1 MCVAMLLRN
10 LVQPEW
16 VTIDCNLQCTTHMLC
31 TTDMTDIHKSVSENL
46 TKPASVIYD
55 KSCIFKEKM
64 CYIFLFTT
72 NGQKFGNIH
81 EMFPFD
87 TNNKTISFFEF
98 LFDAISGNFPPIF
111 ESDFKSI
118 IAYTRQ
124 SNAVYKEQIQIYS
137 YRKEHINNMDKI
149 AGIFINIRKS
159 VRKHVGGN
167 TFRCQNGSY
176 ISITFVCDGENDCQ
190 EENPLDETDCL
201 CNTSAL
207 SGTEK
212 WTSIFHNKLAFSCP
226 QYQGSSIKFLQLF
239 TAEPRIISKGKQQSY
254 MEGSVSSLVSV
265 HHAASNALSFCLD
278 LSQIPCEKG
287 FLTCY
292 NISDICS
299 YTLDHKKNIFP
310 CQNGQHII
318 SCTHFECNMMFKCP
332 LSFCIPFSYLCDGK
346 WDCIYGYDEHNLTC
360 LNHKPCI
367 NLFKC
372 RQSHT
377 CLHVHN
383 LCDNMMHCP
392 FHDDE
397 LLCELK
403 NVQCPH
409 TCNCFALA
417 IMCTNVPYLV
427 TPMWQKLPYHAVF
440 IVGSESSFTKTF
452 VTGFHMFAFLM
463 LINNNLTSFCDMQLP
478 LEYSVLIDLSF
489 NRIQKISAHCFSN
502 LKTLHLV
509 KLNNNELSFLESFA
523 FTNLTAVKAINLSNN
538 YISIFNF
545 FSMYCVL
552 NLHISILSNN
562 SKLSLANYQTQY
574 LQTNLLV
581 VQGTHLCCLVKSH
594 TTCLAETLWSCSG
607 LLSDPVA
614 QKFIPACASIVIG
627 LSFALYLLQKF
638 STKDSK
644 AYRII
649 VKAIIFQGIEASF
662 ILFVLS
668 ITHFRYG
675 DTFANAET
683 KWRCSVLCS
692 IVSIIATL
700 YHFAVP
706 SIFSLLSLS

>member
-1 MCVAMLLRN
+1 MWKQADNTSLQPKLYKSTLVTTDVNRTPQLFSHTKWDNYSRIYPDTESHVCVAMLLRN

-16 VTIDCNLQCTTHMLC
+16 VTIDCNSQCTTHMLC
-31 TTDMTDIHKSVSENL
+31 TTDMTNFHKSVSENL
-46 TKPASVIYD
+46 TKPDSAIHD
-55 KSCIFKEKM
+55 KSCIVKEKM
-64 CYIFLFTT
+64 CYIFLFLT
-72 NGQKFGNIH
+72 NGQKFGNKH
-81 EMFPFD
+81 KMFPFD
-87 TNNKTISFFEF
+87 TNEKTISFFEF

-124 SNAVYKEQIQIYS
+124 SNAVYKEQVHIYS
-137 YRKEHINNMDKI
+137 YRKEHVNNMHKT

-212 WTSIFHNKLAFSCP
+212 WTSIFHSKLAFSCP
-226 QYQGSSIKFLQLF
+226 HYQGSNKKFLQLF
-239 TAEPRIISKGKQQSY
+239 TAEPRIINKGKQQNY
-254 MEGSVSSLVSV
+254 REGSVSSLVSV
-265 HHAASNALSFCLD
+265 HHAAPNALSFCLD

-383 LCDNMMHCP
+383 LCDNMIHCP

-409 TCNCFALA
+409 TCKCVALA
-417 IMCTNVPYLV
+417 IMCTNVPCLV
-427 TPMWQKLPYHAVF
+427 NPMWQKLPYHAVF
-440 IVGSESSFTKTF
+440 IIGSESSFTKTF
-452 VTGFHMFAFLM
+452 VTGFHMFTFLM
-463 LINNNLTSFCDMQLP
+463 LVNNNLTSFCDM
-478 LEYSVLIDLSF
+478 
-489 NRIQKISAHCFSN
+489 
-502 LKTLHLV
+502 
-509 KLNNNELSFLESFA
+509 
-523 FTNLTAVKAINLSNN
+523 
-538 YISIFNF
+538 
-545 FSMYCVL
+545 
-552 NLHISILSNN
+552 
-562 SKLSLANYQTQY
+562 
-574 LQTNLLV
+574 
-581 VQGTHLCCLVKSH
+581 
-594 TTCLAETLWSCSG
+594 
-607 LLSDPVA
+607 
-614 QKFIPACASIVIG
+614 
-627 LSFALYLLQKF
+627 
-638 STKDSK
+638 
-644 AYRII
+644 
-649 VKAIIFQGIEASF
+649 
-662 ILFVLS
+662 
-668 ITHFRYG
+668 
-675 DTFANAET
+675 
-683 KWRCSVLCS
+683 
-692 IVSIIATL
+692 
-700 YHFAVP
+700 
-706 SIFSLLSLS
+706 